1 MGFTSVNV
9 KISNPV
15 KADGMIALELLV
27 DTGALY
33 TVVSSERLEKIEIP
47 RLGKRMFKTADG
59 RIVERSIGEAL
70 MNLKDELRHVPIAFG
85 EAGDV
90 EVLGVTALEIFGF
103 EVDPI
108 TKELKPAT
116 LLLV

>member
-1 MGFTSVNV
+1 MGFTSVKV

-70 MNLKDELRHVPIAFG
+70 MDLKGELRHVPIAFG

-90 EVLGVTALEIFGF
+90 EALGFTALEIFGF